1 MREAIVAWLISVVV
15 VTPIDAQ
22 GIDSALRKDLD
33 TVATMVSDG
42 YGRYE
47 GPDSVQRGAANT
59 PFADQTVVLF
69 SLKNSGGGNGWARQ
83 FLVVLRRNDA
93 SIRFPD
99 GRSPR
104 AYSLLALVQTGD
116 DFDRFFR
123 QIELRGDRIV
133 LKGRRWAKD
142 DAHCCP
148 SLEATTT
155 YRLSA
160 HGLNEVQR

>member
-1 MREAIVAWLISVVV
+1 MLLTAVCVIPA
-15 VTPIDAQ
+15 DAQ
-22 GIDSALRKDLD
+22 TIDSALRKQLA
-33 TVATMVSDG
+33 TLATMVSEG

-47 GPDSVQRGAANT
+47 GPDSVKRGAANT
-59 PFADQTVVLF
+59 PFAGQIVALF
-69 SLKNSGGGNGWARQ
+69 SLKDSSGGNGWARQ
-83 FLVVLRRNDA
+83 FLVVLQRNDA
-93 SIRFPD
+93 NIRFPD

-104 AYSLLALVQTGD
+104 PYSLLALVQTGD
-116 DFDRFFR
+116 DFDRFFT

-133 LKGRRWAKD
+133 LKGGRWAKD

-160 HGLNEVQR
+160 HGLNEVPR